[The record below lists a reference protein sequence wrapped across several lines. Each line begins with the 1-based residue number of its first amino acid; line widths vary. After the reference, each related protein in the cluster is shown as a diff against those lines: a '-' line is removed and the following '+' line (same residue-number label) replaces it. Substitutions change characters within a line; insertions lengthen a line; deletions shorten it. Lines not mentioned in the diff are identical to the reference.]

1 MNDMSEMSNMK
12 DINNIKP
19 GFDPLTLTDRD
30 TGATYYGGD
39 QGWYKSNTMAFAGCG
54 SVACAN
60 MLRILAHKYPSVFE
74 DERVSGELKGL
85 TEDAC
90 YKDDFTGFMGRIYKS
105 MLVFEVPLIRRIY
118 DAVNRGNKVFKP
130 VFKLLPPSFGMSLN
144 GFIRGTLKYCRK
156 RGLLLHAHAIPTAFC
171 SYDKGLDFIREG
183 LERGGSVVMLTS
195 MNRHPLKLYSGRSGE
210 LEQGYDSKKGVKSHF
225 MTITGIVEGDVP
237 LIKLTTWGRVA
248 TVPYDR
254 LNRSWHRPWAFTSC
268 LYYFTPAGSEAVVR
282 ADIRKSYV
290 TFVKAVFL
298 GLFGWVIP
306 GNSAGMTKK

>member
-1 MNDMSEMSNMK
+1 MKEPNDMEDMGGMNDIK
-12 DINNIKP
+12 DQKTEY
-19 GFDPLTLTDRD
+19 DPLTLTDRD

-39 QGWYKSNTMAFAGCG
+39 QGWYESNTMAFAGCG

-60 MLRILAHKYPSVFE
+60 MLRILAHKYPSAFE
-74 DERVSGELKGL
+74 GEQVSGELKRL
-85 TEDAC
+85 TEDSY

-105 MLVFEVPLIRRIY
+105 MLVFEVPLVRRIY
-118 DAVNRGNKVFKP
+118 DGAKRGNR
-130 VFKLLPPSFGMSLN
+130 VFKLFVPSFGMSLN

-183 LERGGSVVMLTS
+183 LEKGGSVVMLTS
-195 MNRHPLKLYSGRSGE
+195 MNRHPLRLYSGRSGE

-225 MTITGIVEGDVP
+225 MTITGIVEGEEP

-254 LNRSWHRPWAFTSC
+254 LNRSWHRPWAYTSC
-268 LYYFTPAGSEAVVR
+268 LYYFTPVQSESVVR
-282 ADIRKSYV
+282 ADIRRSYA
-290 TFVKAVFL
+290 TLIKAVFM
-298 GLFGWVIP
+298 GLFGWI
-306 GNSAGMTKK
+306 AER